1 MDNITFKNLTEY
13 KTWIKDIM
21 GLDIPDPVIE
31 ATYAVILI
39 VGDDGG
45 SLVAGHIT
53 KMAKDAENDETL
65 NTFDD
70 FKAYAERYGVA
81 DQFDEE
87 VRMLIDLIKTLDDI
101 KKLRRNL
108 VKSTLEA
115 YYAMANETGEIEQ
128 LVSELRYEARLALD
142 NFNK

>member
-31 ATYAVILI
+31 ATYAVILM

-53 KMAKDAENDETL
+53 KTAKDAENDETL
-65 NTFDD
+65 NTFED